1 MINRFGATR
10 IGVWVI
16 KHVISPF
23 QRWIFRTTGGRFLS
37 NVGLGREVLL
47 LTTKGRRTGKDRT
60 VPVFYLR
67 DGEDIVI
74 CNVTPEFEKT
84 NPWVINLRSDP
95 IAQIQ
100 IGSDTALYHARE
112 ATSEE
117 IYSLWPQLVKLW
129 PAYQVYFERGGRR
142 TIFMLQRASFIQT
155 DGVKRFFEEEVAK
168 TPNSNRFPTS
178 RAHQS

>member
-16 KHVISPF
+16 KHVISPV
-23 QRWIFRTTGGRFLS
+23 QRWIFRTTGGRFFS

-67 DGEDIVI
+67 NGEAIVI
-74 CNVTPEFEKT
+74 CNVKPEFERT
-84 NPWVINLRSDP
+84 NPWVINLRSDS

-100 IGSDTALYHARE
+100 IGSEIAWYHARE
-112 ATSEE
+112 ATDNE
-117 IYSLWPQLVKLW
+117 IYSLWTQLLKLW
-129 PAYQVYFERGGRR
+129 PAYQAHFERGGRR
-142 TIFMLQRASFIQT
+142 TVFVLS
-155 DGVKRFFEEEVAK
+155 GK
-168 TPNSNRFPTS
+168 
-178 RAHQS
+178 

>member
-10 IGVWVI
+10 FGVWVI

-37 NVGLGREVLL
+37 NVGFSRKVLL
-47 LTTKGRRTGKDRT
+47 LTTKGSRTGKDRT

-67 DGEDIVI
+67 DGKDIVI
-74 CNVTPEFEKT
+74 CNVTPEFERT

-112 ATSEE
+112 ATNAE
-117 IYSLWPQLVKLW
+117 IESLWPQLVKLW
-129 PAYQVYFERGGRR
+129 PAYQVHFERGGRR
-142 TIFMLQRASFIQT
+142 TIFMLRRDSFIQT
-155 DGVKRFFEEEVAK
+155 DAVKRLFEEAIAK
-168 TPNSNRFPTS
+168 TPNSKRFPIS
-178 RAHQS
+178 NAHLS

>member
-1 MINRFGATR
+1 MINHFAATR

-16 KHVISPF
+16 KYVISPF

-37 NVGLGREVLL
+37 NVGSSREVVL

-60 VPVFYLR
+60 IPVFYLR

-74 CNVTPEFEKT
+74 CNVTPEFERT
-84 NPWVINLRSDP
+84 NPWVINLRSNP

-112 ATSEE
+112 ATNDE

-129 PAYQVYFERGGRR
+129 PAYQVYLERGGQR
-142 TIFMLQRASFIQT
+142 TIFILQRASFIQT
-155 DGVKRFFEEEVAK
+155 DKEA
-168 TPNSNRFPTS
+168 
-178 RAHQS
+178 A